1 MRLRFASEVP
11 GRRLTPRA
19 VLLLALCSAAI
30 GFSLT
35 GCDGQRKALADLIS
49 PPDAR
54 QIAGR
59 IDDAVEHDQ
68 GSTGITL
75 GEEFL
80 AKNPDP
86 DGLVHRALV
95 GAYLAT
101 GSAPD
106 AARHMELAIAD
117 GASAAPKAA
126 PPSAAPA
133 PAPAA
138 SIAANNAA
146 PLAPAVPAAPASV
159 NGAAVLTSPA
169 GISVRAGDAAVSL
182 GR

>member
-1 MRLRFASEVP
+1 MRLRFASEVL

-126 PPSAAPA
+126 PLSAAPA
-133 PAPAA
+133 PAA
-138 SIAANNAA
+138 STAANNAA
-146 PLAPAVPAAPASV
+146 PLAPAASAAPASV